1 MKKAVFFVPNND
13 FFSGE
18 GFDQGPVKNGPAPG
32 NADDGSLDDAFAGM
46 QKLDLFDEEPSA
58 PETGAPGVTQL
69 FEPVGGQP
77 AAPQKNIGEMVF
89 GDVFGPQA
97 DGAAQPAGPDAASAP
112 VEIPLETVGV
122 PGAPEPLV
130 QEITFDDEPAP
141 QPEARPAAPQ
151 QAAAP
156 QQPAAAAPAGEAHR
170 FPEDPMPKRSPA
182 KPIDWN
188 ADLLSRK
195 RPAAAPVPV
204 QAAPAQAAAPTG
216 APAWKQLLDNAVKD
230 TPADTEATKVFDPAP
245 EARPAVPQQ
254 PAAPAAAGDVSSLAA
269 PQPRQGTNA
278 VELTGPVLFDF
289 DQPDPRFD
297 PPAQPAPAAQPAAQ
311 PAAPAQP
318 LSEAGFAPLDA
329 EGFAPLDGFDGQEY
343 DSQGF
348 DAQAL
353 SGDAFETGVFDA
365 PAAGAAADPIEDT
378 GFDIGAFQAAAEA
391 QAGGADDFA
400 SQVAQTSDDIF
411 GNLYDADPD
420 DEEEEEVLTSRER
433 QRRQGGNGQGG
444 GRRPAPGGHKGGGHG
459 GKGGKGGKKSVAI
472 FAWIGLIIIALIAI
486 LLFAILGGGN
496 KNPSSVPS
504 SSSSTSVA
512 ATPTPEPTPQLEAIP
527 RDEWYMRLVNR
538 DNVMSKEEVD
548 AVETTNVDGVPVDS
562 RVADAFQQLLDAG
575 DAAGVNLTLVAGY
588 RSYDRQQASYDGG
601 VSNAAPGATEHNLG
615 LSADIMSD
623 SEQSYDTAAFEA
635 TPEYQWLQENA
646 ANYGFILRY
655 PSGKESVTGFD
666 YEPWHY
672 RYVGVDQAQKIKA
685 SGLTLEEYLAQPNP
699 TGIPGE
705 TGTASSDAA
714 ASSSSTQG

>member
-1 MKKAVFFVPNND
+1 MPNND

-216 APAWKQLLDNAVKD
+216 DPAWKQLLDNAVKD

-318 LSEAGFAPLDA
+318 LSEEGFAPLDE
-329 EGFAPLDGFDGQEY
+329 EGFAPLDG
-343 DSQGF
+343 
-348 DAQAL
+348 
-353 SGDAFETGVFDA
+353 
-365 PAAGAAADPIEDT
+365 
-378 GFDIGAFQAAAEA
+378 
-391 QAGGADDFA
+391 
-400 SQVAQTSDDIF
+400 
-411 GNLYDADPD
+411 
-420 DEEEEEVLTSRER
+420 
-433 QRRQGGNGQGG
+433 
-444 GRRPAPGGHKGGGHG
+444 
-459 GKGGKGGKKSVAI
+459 
-472 FAWIGLIIIALIAI
+472 
-486 LLFAILGGGN
+486 
-496 KNPSSVPS
+496 
-504 SSSSTSVA
+504 
-512 ATPTPEPTPQLEAIP
+512 
-527 RDEWYMRLVNR
+527 
-538 DNVMSKEEVD
+538 
-548 AVETTNVDGVPVDS
+548 
-562 RVADAFQQLLDAG
+562 
-575 DAAGVNLTLVAGY
+575 
-588 RSYDRQQASYDGG
+588 
-601 VSNAAPGATEHNLG
+601 
-615 LSADIMSD
+615 
-623 SEQSYDTAAFEA
+623 
-635 TPEYQWLQENA
+635 
-646 ANYGFILRY
+646 
-655 PSGKESVTGFD
+655 
-666 YEPWHY
+666 
-672 RYVGVDQAQKIKA
+672 
-685 SGLTLEEYLAQPNP
+685 
-699 TGIPGE
+699 
-705 TGTASSDAA
+705 
-714 ASSSSTQG
+714 

>member
-32 NADDGSLDDAFAGM
+32 NADDGNLDDAFAGM

-151 QAAAP
+151 Q
-156 QQPAAAAPAGEAHR
+156 
-170 FPEDPMPKRSPA
+170 
-182 KPIDWN
+182 
-188 ADLLSRK
+188 
-195 RPAAAPVPV
+195 
-204 QAAPAQAAAPTG
+204 
-216 APAWKQLLDNAVKD
+216 
-230 TPADTEATKVFDPAP
+230 
-245 EARPAVPQQ
+245 

-297 PPAQPAPAAQPAAQ
+297 PPAQPAPAAQPAAR

-318 LSEAGFAPLDA
+318 LSEAGFAPLDE

-504 SSSSTSVA
+504 SSSSAPVA

-705 TGTASSDAA
+705 AGTASSDAA

>member
-32 NADDGSLDDAFAGM
+32 NADDGNLDDAFAGM

-151 QAAAP
+151 Q
-156 QQPAAAAPAGEAHR
+156 
-170 FPEDPMPKRSPA
+170 
-182 KPIDWN
+182 
-188 ADLLSRK
+188 
-195 RPAAAPVPV
+195 
-204 QAAPAQAAAPTG
+204 
-216 APAWKQLLDNAVKD
+216 
-230 TPADTEATKVFDPAP
+230 
-245 EARPAVPQQ
+245 

-318 LSEAGFAPLDA
+318 LSEAGFAPLDE

-459 GKGGKGGKKSVAI
+459 GKGGKKSVAI

-504 SSSSTSVA
+504 SSSSAPVA

-705 TGTASSDAA
+705 AGTASSDAA

>member
-1 MKKAVFFVPNND
+1 M
-13 FFSGE
+13 
-18 GFDQGPVKNGPAPG
+18 
-32 NADDGSLDDAFAGM
+32 
-46 QKLDLFDEEPSA
+46 
-58 PETGAPGVTQL
+58 
-69 FEPVGGQP
+69 
-77 AAPQKNIGEMVF
+77 
-89 GDVFGPQA
+89 
-97 DGAAQPAGPDAASAP
+97 
-112 VEIPLETVGV
+112 
-122 PGAPEPLV
+122 
-130 QEITFDDEPAP
+130 
-141 QPEARPAAPQ
+141 
-151 QAAAP
+151 
-156 QQPAAAAPAGEAHR
+156 
-170 FPEDPMPKRSPA
+170 
-182 KPIDWN
+182 
-188 ADLLSRK
+188 
-195 RPAAAPVPV
+195 
-204 QAAPAQAAAPTG
+204 
-216 APAWKQLLDNAVKD
+216 
-230 TPADTEATKVFDPAP
+230 
-245 EARPAVPQQ
+245 
-254 PAAPAAAGDVSSLAA
+254 
-269 PQPRQGTNA
+269 
-278 VELTGPVLFDF
+278 
-289 DQPDPRFD
+289 
-297 PPAQPAPAAQPAAQ
+297 
-311 PAAPAQP
+311 
-318 LSEAGFAPLDA
+318 
-329 EGFAPLDGFDGQEY
+329 
-343 DSQGF
+343 
-348 DAQAL
+348 
-353 SGDAFETGVFDA
+353 
-365 PAAGAAADPIEDT
+365 
-378 GFDIGAFQAAAEA
+378 
-391 QAGGADDFA
+391 
-400 SQVAQTSDDIF
+400 
-411 GNLYDADPD
+411 
-420 DEEEEEVLTSRER
+420 LTSRER

-444 GRRPAPGGHKGGGHG
+444 GRRPAPGGHKGGGH
-459 GKGGKGGKKSVAI
+459 GGKGGKKSVAI

-504 SSSSTSVA
+504 SSSSAPVA

-705 TGTASSDAA
+705 ADTASSDAA

>member
-151 QAAAP
+151 Q
-156 QQPAAAAPAGEAHR
+156 
-170 FPEDPMPKRSPA
+170 
-182 KPIDWN
+182 
-188 ADLLSRK
+188 
-195 RPAAAPVPV
+195 
-204 QAAPAQAAAPTG
+204 
-216 APAWKQLLDNAVKD
+216 
-230 TPADTEATKVFDPAP
+230 
-245 EARPAVPQQ
+245 

-269 PQPRQGTNA
+269 PQPRQGANA

-297 PPAQPAPAAQPAAQ
+297 PPAQPAPAAQPAAR

-318 LSEAGFAPLDA
+318 LSEAGFAPLDE

-504 SSSSTSVA
+504 SSSSAPVA

-705 TGTASSDAA
+705 AGTASSDAA

>member
-32 NADDGSLDDAFAGM
+32 NADDGNLDDAFAGM

-151 QAAAP
+151 Q
-156 QQPAAAAPAGEAHR
+156 
-170 FPEDPMPKRSPA
+170 
-182 KPIDWN
+182 
-188 ADLLSRK
+188 
-195 RPAAAPVPV
+195 
-204 QAAPAQAAAPTG
+204 
-216 APAWKQLLDNAVKD
+216 
-230 TPADTEATKVFDPAP
+230 
-245 EARPAVPQQ
+245 

-269 PQPRQGTNA
+269 PQPRQGANA

-318 LSEAGFAPLDA
+318 LSEAGFAPLDE

-459 GKGGKGGKKSVAI
+459 GKGGKKSVAI

-504 SSSSTSVA
+504 SSSSAPVA

-705 TGTASSDAA
+705 AGTASSDAA